1 MNLLDVEIFLT
12 ALSDGESKYESKG
25 YSKFFELIDESFFM
39 LNKLTF

>member
-1 MNLLDVEIFLT
+1 MNLSDIEIFLT

-25 YSKFFELIDESFFM
+25 YSKFLELTKVSPFM